1 MSSSDPDGVRAAD
14 SVNWPSSLS
23 FESLRELI
31 YSEVASL
38 ISQNEQRPHYLV
50 ELFRRLQLL
59 TTDDQR
65 QQVLAL
71 FEQLV
76 VDYLTD
82 SDEPPTTDARWHRAG
97 FQRCVSYSFY
107 CLLQMLIETEVN

>member
-1 MSSSDPDGVRAAD
+1 LLSSDTDGVHAAD
-14 SVNWPSSLS
+14 SVNRPSSSS
-23 FESLRELI
+23 FESLHELI

-50 ELFRRLQLL
+50 ELFRRLQRL

-65 QQVLAL
+65 QQVLAV
-71 FEQLV
+71 FEELV
-76 VDYLTD
+76 ADYLTD
-82 SDEPPTTDARWHRAG
+82 SEQPTNTWLHRAA

-107 CLLQMLIETEVN
+107 SLLQC